1 MHGGAQNKHVLLM
14 VYKMFMDSLG
24 DEFNMKKKYLIII
37 LITVLGIISLF
48 IGIIIVKNN
57 KIIKNDLNHKTIE
70 SQLLSTLREYDGLN
84 YSGFTIVYENK
95 KGNIYMY
102 VTKVT
107 NSTVKN
113 KNILIELYDQ
123 NGKVIIKK
131 NAYIDLLNPNESKT
145 IVTST
150 DYDLSNVYD
159 YKVVN

>member
-1 MHGGAQNKHVLLM
+1 MKNIKNKYIIIISVTIVGLISLLI
-14 VYKMFMDSLG
+14 G
-24 DEFNMKKKYLIII
+24 ILIIR
-37 LITVLGIISLF
+37 
-48 IGIIIVKNN
+48 NN
-57 KIIKNDLNHKTIE
+57 KNIKIDSGRKTIE

-102 VTKVT
+102 VTNVT

>member
-1 MHGGAQNKHVLLM
+1 
-14 VYKMFMDSLG
+14 
-24 DEFNMKKKYLIII
+24 
-37 LITVLGIISLF
+37 
-48 IGIIIVKNN
+48 
-57 KIIKNDLNHKTIE
+57 
-70 SQLLSTLREYDGLN
+70 
-84 YSGFTIVYENK
+84 
-95 KGNIYMY
+95 MY
-102 VTKVT
+102 VTNVT

>member
-1 MHGGAQNKHVLLM
+1 MKNIKNK
-14 VYKMFMDSLG
+14 YI
-24 DEFNMKKKYLIII
+24 III
-37 LITVLGIISLF
+37 LVTIVGLISLL
-48 IGIIIVKNN
+48 IGILIIRNN
-57 KIIKNDLNHKTIE
+57 KNIKIDSGRKTIE

-102 VTKVT
+102 VTNVT
-107 NSTVKN
+107 NSIVKN

>member
-37 LITVLGIISLF
+37 LITVL
-48 IGIIIVKNN
+48 GIIIVKNN

-102 VTKVT
+102 VTNVT

>member
-1 MHGGAQNKHVLLM
+1 MKNIKNKYIIIISVTIVGLISLLI
-14 VYKMFMDSLG
+14 G
-24 DEFNMKKKYLIII
+24 ILIIR
-37 LITVLGIISLF
+37 
-48 IGIIIVKNN
+48 NN
-57 KIIKNDLNHKTIE
+57 KNIKIDSGRKTIE

-102 VTKVT
+102 VTNVT
-107 NSTVKN
+107 NSIVKN

>member
-1 MHGGAQNKHVLLM
+1 MKNIKNK
-14 VYKMFMDSLG
+14 YI
-24 DEFNMKKKYLIII
+24 III
-37 LITVLGIISLF
+37 LVTIVGLISLL
-48 IGIIIVKNN
+48 IGILIIRNN
-57 KIIKNDLNHKTIE
+57 KNIKIDSGRKTIE

-102 VTKVT
+102 VTNVT

>member
-1 MHGGAQNKHVLLM
+1 
-14 VYKMFMDSLG
+14 
-24 DEFNMKKKYLIII
+24 MKKIKNKYIIII
-37 LITVLGIISLF
+37 LVTIVGLISLL
-48 IGIIIVKNN
+48 IGILIIRNN
-57 KIIKNDLNHKTIE
+57 KNIKIDSGRKTIE

-102 VTKVT
+102 VTNVT